1 MGFSRLGASF
11 NVTNI
16 SLSSSEARNYFAGS
30 QKFYPDQVEVFY
42 YHGKVDM
49 VWQKD
54 NTFNFL

>member
-1 MGFSRLGASF
+1 MMGFSRLGASF

-42 YHGKVDM
+42 YHGKVDT
-49 VWQKD
+49 V
-54 NTFNFL
+54 